1 MANDNP
7 RPISVFRE
15 FLDGEAAGGIILIAA
30 AALALIVANSPLAE
44 TYFAALHAYL
54 GPLSVLH
61 WVNDA
66 LMAVFFLL
74 VGLEIKREMLD
85 GQLSTWPRRML
96 PGIAAAGGMVVPALV
111 YIIINRDN
119 AAALPGWAIPT
130 ATDIAFA
137 LGVLSLLGN
146 RVPASLKVF
155 LTALAIIDDLGA
167 VIIIALFYTSG
178 LSLAYLAAALAVIV
192 VLIVLNRMGVLSL
205 VPYLVLGAV
214 LWVLVLKSGVH
225 ATLAGVALALTIPLR
240 ATPGIAHDLEH
251 SPLHRLEH
259 ALHRFV
265 PLIIIPIFGFANAG
279 VSLAV
284 IVVLIVLNRMG
295 VLSLVPYLVLGAV
308 LWVLV
313 LKSGVHA
320 TLAGVALALTI
331 PLRATPG
338 IAHDLEHSPLHRL
351 EHALHRF
358 VPLIII
364 PIFGFANAGVSLA
377 GFTPATLVEPLTL
390 GVAAGLVVGK
400 LVGVLGAS
408 ALAIKLGLADLP
420 VRAGWMQMTGI
431 ALLCGIGFTMSLFI
445 GLLAFADNPALQ
457 DAVKVGILAGSLV
470 AALAGAALL
479 LAAPS
484 VADHGEDE

>member
-96 PGIAAAGGMVVPALV
+96 PGIAAAGGMAVPALV
-111 YIIINRDN
+111 YVAINRDN

-178 LSLAYLAAALAVIV
+178 LSLAYLAAALAVVV
-192 VLIVLNRMGVLSL
+192 VLIVLNRMSVLSL
-205 VPYLVLGAV
+205 APYLVLGAV

-240 ATPGIAHDLEH
+240 AA
-251 SPLHRLEH
+251 
-259 ALHRFV
+259 
-265 PLIIIPIFGFANAG
+265 
-279 VSLAV
+279 
-284 IVVLIVLNRMG
+284 
-295 VLSLVPYLVLGAV
+295 
-308 LWVLV
+308 
-313 LKSGVHA
+313 
-320 TLAGVALALTI
+320 
-331 PLRATPG
+331 PG

-420 VRAGWMQMTGI
+420 MRAGWMQMTGI

-479 LAAPS
+479 LAAPG
-484 VADHGEDE
+484 VADQGEDE